1 MSNEKTC
8 VKCGA
13 ALETDDM
20 AIYRKLVF
28 RGADTFW
35 CIDCLAAHFG
45 CTREDIENLIAY
57 YRQSGECTL
66 FR

>member
-1 MSNEKTC
+1 MSNYKTC

-13 ALETDDM
+13 ALETDDI
-20 AIYRKLVF
+20 AIFRKLVS
-28 RGADTFW
+28 RGADTFL

-45 CTREDIENLIAY
+45 CARLDIERLIEY